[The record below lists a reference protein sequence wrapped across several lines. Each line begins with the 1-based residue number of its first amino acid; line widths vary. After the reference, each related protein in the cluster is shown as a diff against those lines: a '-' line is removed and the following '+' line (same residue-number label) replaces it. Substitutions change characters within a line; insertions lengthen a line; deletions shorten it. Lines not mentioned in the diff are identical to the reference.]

1 MIIKDANIFTQDNRF
16 VKGSV
21 VVENGRFVSIAE
33 QPEHTGEVMEVIE
46 AKGLYM
52 IPGLVDIH
60 FHGCMGADMCDGTKE
75 ALDVITQYEA
85 SVGVTSVCPATM
97 TIPKDELSAVMKN
110 AGAYAYH
117 GGAHLVGI
125 NMEGPFISPAKKG
138 AQAAENIMHCDYEYF
153 SQLQDAAG
161 GLIKLV
167 DIAPEEAGA
176 MEFIDKV
183 KGTVVVSL
191 AHTASDYDTA
201 MEAIAHGASHATHLY
216 NAMPPLNHRNP
227 GVIGAVRD
235 SDSCHVELI
244 CDGVHIHPS
253 VIRATFAMFGAQ
265 RMILISDSMRATGL
279 DDGEYTLGGQPVTV
293 KGNLATLHD
302 GTIAGSATNLM
313 DCMRFAVKHAG
324 LPLETAVMCATANP
338 AKEIGIFGEVG
349 SIAVGKKAD
358 FVLLDQDLNLAGVYI
373 DGKEFVC

>member
-1 MIIKDANIFTQDNRF
+1 MHNIFSCLCALFR
-16 VKGSV
+16 
-21 VVENGRFVSIAE
+21 R
-33 QPEHTGEVMEVIE
+33 
-46 AKGLYM
+46 
-52 IPGLVDIH
+52 
-60 FHGCMGADMCDGTKE
+60 ADK
-75 ALDVITQYEA
+75 
-85 SVGVTSVCPATM
+85 
-97 TIPKDELSAVMKN
+97 
-110 AGAYAYH
+110 
-117 GGAHLVGI
+117 
-125 NMEGPFISPAKKG
+125 
-138 AQAAENIMHCDYEYF
+138 
-153 SQLQDAAG
+153 
-161 GLIKLV
+161 
-167 DIAPEEAGA
+167 
-176 MEFIDKV
+176 
-183 KGTVVVSL
+183 
-191 AHTASDYDTA
+191 
-201 MEAIAHGASHATHLY
+201 
-216 NAMPPLNHRNP
+216 PPLNHRNP

-338 AKEIGIFGEVG
+338 AKEIGIFDEVG